1 MEISE
6 VNPDGNVYQL
16 KDSTA
21 RAGLAQIAA
30 QNTYS
35 TTEVDTGKKWV
46 DGKTIYRRAY
56 ELGNITAYRDL
67 SIPGIDKVINMSGIV
82 KYSNSQDLWVQ
93 IPGVT
98 TTNFVIFSY
107 ITNGIRVRPTGES
120 NTVYSVLLTVE
131 YTKQ

>member
-16 KDSTA
+16 KDATA
-21 RAGLAQIAA
+21 RSEITQIKA
-30 QNTYS
+30 QNIYS
-35 TTEVDTGKKWV
+35 GEETDTGKKWI

-56 ELGNITAYRDL
+56 NLGDVINGKDL
-67 SIPGIDKVINMSGIV
+67 TIPEIDKVINMSGV
-82 KYSNSQDLWVQ
+82 AKYDSSQNLWAP

-98 TTNFVIFSY
+98 VANFVVFSY
-107 ITNGIRVRPTGES
+107 ITNGIRVRSTS
-120 NTVYSVLLTVE
+120 TSATIYSVLLTVE